1 VRAKRKIAEA
11 GVPFEI
17 PGPASWA
24 ERLDAVLSTLEIAY
38 SKAYEDAAG
47 AGPHA
52 GYAAEM
58 LALTQMLSELL
69 PDEPAVLAF
78 AALVRFAE
86 ARRPARLDEG
96 GAMVPLSEQDPALWR
111 RPLIGEGEAYLR
123 RALGCGAPGAR
134 VVQAA
139 IHGAWCGRRSL
150 DEAPPWPEV
159 LALYDALLE
168 HRDDAIVRLN
178 RAVALSEVRGPL
190 LALAEVEALDP
201 GVLGAFL
208 PYHAL
213 RADLLRRLGRTGDAL
228 AAYEA
233 ALALGPGTAERLW
246 LERQRSALTV

>member
-1 VRAKRKIAEA
+1 
-11 GVPFEI
+11 
-17 PGPASWA
+17 
-24 ERLDAVLSTLEIAY
+24 
-38 SKAYEDAAG
+38 
-47 AGPHA
+47 
-52 GYAAEM
+52 
-58 LALTQMLSELL
+58 
-69 PDEPAVLAF
+69 
-78 AALVRFAE
+78 
-86 ARRPARLDEG
+86 
-96 GAMVPLSEQDPALWR
+96 
-111 RPLIGEGEAYLR
+111 
-123 RALGCGAPGAR
+123 
-134 VVQAA
+134 
-139 IHGAWCGRRSL
+139 
-150 DEAPPWPEV
+150 V